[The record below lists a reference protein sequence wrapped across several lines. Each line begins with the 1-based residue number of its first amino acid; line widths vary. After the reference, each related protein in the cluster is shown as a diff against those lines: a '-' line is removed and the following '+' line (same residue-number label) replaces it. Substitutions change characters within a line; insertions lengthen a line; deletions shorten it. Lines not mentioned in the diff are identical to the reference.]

1 MKRPRLIGIQG
12 RKLGKKRE
20 HPDIYCNRFDGRAL
34 LDFIPRVNKA
44 TQVLP
49 QEEKD
54 LMEEL
59 NFERYHDLV
68 EAERLEGNCQKEENH
83 CSQPF

>member
-1 MKRPRLIGIQG
+1 MAWQGDEETKIDRQESFWCMIGEKLFVLI
-12 RKLGKKRE
+12 LS
-20 HPDIYCNRFDGRAL
+20 NRFDVRAL
-34 LDFIPRVNKA
+34 LDFIPNVNKA

-54 LMEEL
+54 LMDEL

-68 EAERLEGNCQKEENH
+68 EAERLDGIQ
-83 CSQPF
+83 

>member
-1 MKRPRLIGIQG
+1 MIGEKLFVLI
-12 RKLGKKRE
+12 LS
-20 HPDIYCNRFDGRAL
+20 NRFDVRAL
-34 LDFIPRVNKA
+34 LDFIPNVNKA

-54 LMEEL
+54 LMDEL

-68 EAERLEGNCQKEENH
+68 EAERLDGIQ
-83 CSQPF
+83 